1 MLSQDKRIEA
11 LEKISLTNITR
22 CSWAVAISTQRAG
35 RRIETERDL
44 LHSR

>member
-11 LEKISLTNITR
+11 LAEDFLTNITR
-22 CSWAVAISTQRAG
+22 CSWDVAISTQSRWKC
-35 RRIETERDL
+35 IEAERDL